1 MRRSKKLKSY
11 HYFQDNHNYKVI
23 LNVFTTGD
31 VDHPSF
37 SRCFRYSPSD
47 ISLYFPMP
55 YDCEERIYGMS
66 NIWEA
71 KEFLT
76 NERNA
81 KRSEELLTALLKHDR
96 KVFDKIIPPTQRVNL
111 AISLLYLGN
120 IIPNPL
126 YEKVITK
133 FYGGRKNATTL
144 AIYSLVLRDL
154 HRKLQEES
162 ELMKTR
168 DSSYFQD
175 VIFGTITDAKG
186 VPAILNSVPDQED
199 FARKFMHLND
209 VAYKRY
215 YDIRCKLDDEISY
228 SDVDS
233 YRARWI
239 EFAKWLVGEIYSRIS
254 RQENIARTLVPAL
267 ADHIIIWARV
277 TNVSMSIQERIWG
290 PRGSSIQHEPIISV
304 FCTPWFRDT
313 LRKHTFPLE
322 SIDNN
327 MTTRLR
333 NGRMI
338 ENLTHPQRNSRQ
350 LDDVSMLIESPQ
362 VQALM
367 AELDAEDDE

>member
-1 MRRSKKLKSY
+1 
-11 HYFQDNHNYKVI
+11 
-23 LNVFTTGD
+23 
-31 VDHPSF
+31 
-37 SRCFRYSPSD
+37 
-47 ISLYFPMP
+47 MP

-96 KVFDKIIPPTQRVNL
+96 KVFDQIIPPTQRVNL

-154 HRKLQEES
+154 HRKLQDES

-186 VPAILNSVPDQED
+186 VPALLNSVPDQED

-277 TNVSMSIQERIWG
+277 TNMSLSIQERIWG

-338 ENLTHPQRNSRQ
+338 KELSRPQHNSRM
-350 LDDVSMLIESPQ
+350 LDEVSCLIESPQ